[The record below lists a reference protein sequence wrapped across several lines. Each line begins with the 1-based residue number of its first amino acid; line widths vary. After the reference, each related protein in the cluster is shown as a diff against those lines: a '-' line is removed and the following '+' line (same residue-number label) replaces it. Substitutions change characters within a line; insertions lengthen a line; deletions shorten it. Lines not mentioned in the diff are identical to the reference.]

1 MRSLLLTSLS
11 PRLTKINVGRFAGV
25 PRSEILCVSELLAT
39 KLVENESAAYV
50 ELRALMASQDALSK
64 RGFTIASYAL
74 CGYANFGSLGFQ
86 IAVLS
91 ALAPSRARL
100 IARIGP
106 SAMMSGFISTL
117 QAAGIAYVLFR
128 LTPLPPPSVNS

>member
-1 MRSLLLTSLS
+1 
-11 PRLTKINVGRFAGV
+11 V

-74 CGYANFGSLGFQ
+74 CGFSNFGSLGFQ
-86 IAVLS
+86 IGVLS

-106 SAMMSGFISTL
+106 SAMLSGFISTL
-117 QAAGIAYVLFR
+117 QAAAIAYVVFR
-128 LTPLPPPSVNS
+128 LTTCPRRLSIRES